1 MLVEVRCLDTSLTS
15 TLPIGLRNSELT
27 STPGVV
33 AGNTRTMASA
43 SDVMGVTLVVV
54 GESTATA
61 LHCFGHGDSLAA
73 TAHAVTAGFAL
84 AKGVIPT
91 PELVPAAVT
100 TIGVSASTLVEAVA
114 LSLHPGVEL
123 MAAVTLLA
131 SVESLTP
138 GAAVA

>member
-1 MLVEVRCLDTSLTS
+1 VDATHAALD
-15 TLPIGLRNSELT
+15 G
-27 STPGVV
+27 
-33 AGNTRTMASA
+33 
-43 SDVMGVTLVVV
+43 
-54 GESTATA
+54 
-61 LHCFGHGDSLAA
+61 FGHGDSLAA
-73 TAHAVTAGFAL
+73 TTHAVTAGFAL
-84 AKGVIPT
+84 GVGVSPT